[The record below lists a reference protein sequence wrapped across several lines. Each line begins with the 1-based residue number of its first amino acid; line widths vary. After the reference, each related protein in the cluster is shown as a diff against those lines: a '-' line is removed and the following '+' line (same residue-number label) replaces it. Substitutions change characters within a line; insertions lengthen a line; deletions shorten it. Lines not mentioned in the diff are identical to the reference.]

1 MCPKPSPSSEANSSY
16 PCGNA
21 SSHAVPENDQPGP
34 STAIPHLPT
43 VESHESADDTY
54 REMQDEGNSCVSGR
68 RKRRPRSE
76 LIQCTVGGKK
86 YGSSSALSQ
95 HKKKTHK

>member
-43 VESHESADDTY
+43 VESHESADDTTGKCKTKAIAVFLAG
-54 REMQDEGNSCVSGR
+54 GNADPG
-68 RKRRPRSE
+68 
-76 LIQCTVGGKK
+76 LN
-86 YGSSSALSQ
+86 
-95 HKKKTHK
+95 